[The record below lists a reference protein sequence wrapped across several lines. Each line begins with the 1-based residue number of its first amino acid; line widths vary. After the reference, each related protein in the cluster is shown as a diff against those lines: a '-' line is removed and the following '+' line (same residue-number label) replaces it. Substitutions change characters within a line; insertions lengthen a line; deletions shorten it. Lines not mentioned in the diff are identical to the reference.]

1 MGLVETKL
9 AIIPG
14 AGGTQRLPRLIGI
27 NRAKEL
33 IFTSKVLDGAEA
45 EKIGLVN
52 VCVQQNAQND
62 AAYKKALE
70 IAQQIT
76 ANVKKIYMKN
86 RGIFVIFMLFS
97 RDPSQFKWQKWLL
110 IQELRFNT
118 MNDFDKLEFR

>member
-14 AGGTQRLPRLIGI
+14 AGGTQRLPRKIGV

-52 VCVQQNAQND
+52 VCVQQNEQND
-62 AAYKKALE
+62 AAYRKAIE
-70 IAQQIT
+70 MAQQIT
-76 ANVKKIYMKN
+76 ANVSGRDLVMK
-86 RGIFVIFMLFS
+86 F
-97 RDPSQFKWQKWLL
+97 
-110 IQELRFNT
+110 
-118 MNDFDKLEFR
+118 